1 MTDTPPV
8 EPEAAGQPEA
18 TPEATSPTEPQASE
32 ATPDPAAEAPTE
44 PSPAVAVGGKAGG
57 DTSIGGDGIGRNVI
71 DGSVVDGS
79 VVDGSTLTTSP
90 KTAGTLTIGNLRVG
104 LSELAVLR
112 LVIVVGALVFIT
124 AACFLSAGLAVG
136 TLAFQAFVDRPLVPT
151 PAQAD
156 AFQQRLDALDSVQS
170 GERFT
175 LVFDEAE
182 FNAFVRYML
191 GPQIGFA
198 PETGEARL
206 INDNGTNMI
215 AVRGEYGPLGNLA
228 IVTTFTLTD
237 APGAPLQLTGVAA
250 RLFGGRDGGP
260 GWVLV
265 PVDWLRTVEVQV
277 NALIGNVQLEQA
289 VVPPGAPDGAPWEVS
304 GEAR

>member
-1 MTDTPPV
+1 MTDPTSPV
-8 EPEAAGQPEA
+8 EPEAANQS
-18 TPEATSPTEPQASE
+18 EATSPTAPQVSE
-32 ATPDPAAEAPTE
+32 AAPDPAAEAPTE
-44 PSPAVAVGGKAGG
+44 PSPAVALGGEAGG
-57 DTSIGGDGIGRNVI
+57 DTSIGGDGVGRNVI
-71 DGSVVDGS
+71 DGSVADGS
-79 VVDGSTLTTSP
+79 VVDGSTVSTSP

-104 LSELAVLR
+104 LPEPAVLR
-112 LVIVVGALVFIT
+112 LVIAFGVLVFIA
-124 AACFLSAGLAVG
+124 AACFFSAGLAVG

-151 PAQAD
+151 PTQAD
-156 AFQQRLDALDSVQS
+156 AFQLRLDALDSVQS

-175 LVFDEAE
+175 LVLDEAE
-182 FNAFVRYML
+182 FNAFVRYRL

-250 RLFGGRDGGP
+250 RLFGGRDGGL

-277 NALIGNVQLEQA
+277 NALLGNVQLEQA
-289 VVPPGAPDGAPWEVS
+289 VVPPGAPGGAPWEVS